1 MSKQKKLYGK
11 TRTVPVLRTSLDFCS
26 WIKKGSM
33 RTFVLFHIKKMT
45 TPSDIVKQL
54 AGEGRRKS
62 ASYYAQVSRAIAEL
76 KSQKLIKCLNPK
88 EKTGRLYRLTKK
100 GSAILKK
107 LS

>member
-1 MSKQKKLYGK
+1 MNCVILNVSERFVALW
-11 TRTVPVLRTSLDFCS
+11 VL
-26 WIKKGSM
+26 
-33 RTFVLFHIKKMT
+33 TFWSYKR
-45 TPSDIVKQL
+45 D
-54 AGEGRRKS
+54 RRKS